1 MVNAVAHVELVHSDW
16 QRWLAVSAVINTA
29 VSEKTSSH
37 LEEGGEQSQGEE
49 VHNQSDAELGNELEE
64 TSQQQSIESFGQVL
78 AGQHHKQGDLAT
90 VGLEEPRLMVGSCE
104 EESKPD
110 NAVSSSNWIGLM
122 HSSFQVFFFIEES
135 C

>member
-29 VSEKTSSH
+29 VSEKTSSQQ
-37 LEEGGEQSQGEE
+37 GGEQSQVGE
-49 VHNQSDAELGNELEE
+49 VHNQSESELGIELEE
-64 TSQQQSIESFGQVL
+64 TSQQLSIESFGQVL

-90 VGLEEPRLMVGSCE
+90 VGLEEPRLMFGSCE

-110 NAVSSSNWIGLM
+110 NAVSSSNWIGQM
-122 HSSFQVFFFIEES
+122 HSSFQVFISIEES